1 MLENN
6 SSDKV
11 ITSFDCNEN
20 VSMADLLKDY
30 DLSLENINLGKELD
44 VTIIEENSDGFM
56 VNLGMK
62 SEGLI
67 PKSEF
72 EDGNIPDELKV
83 GATVKAKLIKNKGR
97 PILSYKAIVEEA
109 KWNELEEA
117 FKQSKHIRGTILKAT
132 KGGFFVD
139 ISGVRSFLPVSQVD
153 ICFVKDVNSYIGQ
166 TYDFIIIEFYRNKKN
181 VVLSRRKLLQEAKD
195 VARIDALKKIEEGQI
210 IDGTISNITK
220 FGAFVDLNG
229 VAGLLH
235 IGELAWYKVKKVEDL
250 LHIGQQI
257 RVQVLKV
264 DKTLGKISLSM
275 KSLAP
280 HPWDNADERFPIG
293 VVTKGVVTSIVDYGV
308 FVEIEPGIEGLL
320 HLSEYAWS
328 NSAALLK
335 KEIKKGQE
343 IEVKV
348 ISVDKATKKI
358 ALSVKQIQESPW
370 DLAFK
375 HYTPGTK
382 VKGVVA
388 NIMPFGAFVK
398 LEEGVAGLIHISDF
412 SWTKTIKNPESMLKK
427 GDEIEVI
434 ILEVNPKNER
444 ISLSLK
450 HVQED
455 PYKKYKIGDVVK
467 GKVVRVVDYGVY
479 VELES
484 EVEAFIRNNEFSSM
498 LNERSQR
505 LFKEGQDI
513 EAKIIKIDLK
523 NRKIEISIRRLE
535 LEREK
540 DLIKLYSNQNS
551 AVTLGET
558 LSEE

>member
-11 ITSFDCNEN
+11 ITNFDYTEN

-44 VTIIEENSDGFM
+44 VTITEENSTGFM

-62 SEGLI
+62 CEGII

-72 EDGNIPDELKV
+72 EDGKIPDELKV
-83 GATVKAKLIKNKGR
+83 GAVVKAKFIKNRGR
-97 PILSYKAIVEEA
+97 PVLSYKATIEKA
-109 KWNELEEA
+109 KWNELEET
-117 FKQSKHIRGTILKAT
+117 FKQSKHIRGTILKT
-132 KGGFFVD
+132 KKCGFFVD
-139 ISGVRSFLPVSQVD
+139 ISGVRAFLPISQVD
-153 ICFVKDVNSYIGQ
+153 IRFAKDINSYVGQ

-195 VARIDALKKIEEGQI
+195 VALSEALKKIEEGQI
-210 IDGTISNITK
+210 IDGTISNIKK

-229 VAGLLH
+229 VKGLLH

-275 KSLAP
+275 KNLAP
-280 HPWDNADERFPIG
+280 HPWDNFDERFPIG
-293 VVTKGVVTSIVDYGV
+293 LITRGIVVSIVDYGV
-308 FVEIEPGIEGLL
+308 FVEIEPGIAGLL
-320 HLSEYAWS
+320 HSSEYAWN

-343 IEVKV
+343 IEVKI

-370 DLAFK
+370 DVAFK

-398 LEEGVAGLIHISDF
+398 LKEGVEGLIHISDF
-412 SWTKTIKNPESMLKK
+412 SWTKTIKNPESMLKR
-427 GDEIEVI
+427 GDEVEVI
-434 ILEVNPKNER
+434 ILKLNPKSER

-450 HVQED
+450 HVKEN
-455 PYKKYKIGDVVK
+455 PYKKYKIGNVVK
-467 GKVVRVVDYGVY
+467 GKVVRVVDYGAS

-484 EVEAFIRNNEFSSM
+484 EVEAFIRNNE
-498 LNERSQR
+498 RSQS

-513 EAKIIKIDLK
+513 EAKVIKVDLK
-523 NRKIEISIRRLE
+523 NRKIEISIKRLE
-535 LEREK
+535 LERQK
-540 DLIKLYSNQNS
+540 DLIKQYSNQNS